1 MGQVTQPESCS
12 VADCGCVHELD
23 ATWEPSYPEPLS
35 YVKPTDSEEQ
45 EWETVSQDEAPLC
58 HCGLREDA
66 DEFAVQPIY
75 PELGS
80 YVRKAGSMKR
90 EAEAPRPQALGQHLN
105 ELSQMSR
112 ELSDIQ
118 IQDMLSPGSLRRPLA
133 VRHSPPQRHPNLD
146 GLFNFTPQ
154 FLSSMPGSSASNYV
168 PEHSDGIDVEVKR
181 QLDNLDEAALQ
192 ELCLRRKFAGVY
204 DVDGRQVSIY
214 WRGPRGSFAQGEH
227 ELYVHEIM
235 VGTSDA
241 DDLPFSVYLQQVA
254 HVLLSTQRSGASTSG
269 AMAANMTFLET
280 GTQLS
285 HMKFR
290 GGSFSKDRDRAMRVA
305 CTQASLRQGG
315 SQEQFGL
322 NGMLNVTL

>member
-1 MGQVTQPESCS
+1 MGQASQPGCGS
-12 VADCGCVHELD
+12 VADCGCIHELD
-23 ATWEPSYPEPLS
+23 ATWEPTYPEPLS
-35 YVKPTDSEEQ
+35 YVKPTDFEEE
-45 EWETVSQDEAPLC
+45 EWETVSQDEALLC
-58 HCGLREDA
+58 HCGLRDDA

-80 YVRKAGSMKR
+80 YVRKAQ
-90 EAEAPRPQALGQHLN
+90 APPPKALGQHLN

-118 IQDMLSPGSLRRPLA
+118 IQDMLTPGSLRRPLA
-133 VRHSPPQRHPNLD
+133 VRHNSPQRIPNLD

-154 FLSSMPGSSASNYV
+154 FISSMPGSSASKYV
-168 PEHSDGIDVEVKR
+168 PDHSDEIDVEVKR
-181 QLDNLDEAALQ
+181 HLDKLDEAVLQ

-254 HVLLSTQRSGASTSG
+254 HVLLSTQRSGATTSG

-322 NGMLNVTL
+322 NGMMNVTL